1 MIRFLFLTIFSLFLL
16 ISCGINR
23 SFKQSVDLSKY
34 QQKSFELINQDS
46 VLLVDQNF
54 LHKNKSGNWELFL
67 SGNPYELG
75 TKNGLLTKKLYQN
88 QEKIFFSAVEE
99 MIGKDKNIGFLRT
112 FLKWFNRDIQ
122 KYIKEDYKEELYAMS
137 KFASD
142 EYDFL
147 APNYQRNLYLHGAH
161 DIGHAMNDLMLVGC
175 SSFAVWDEFSENG
188 ELIVGRNFDFYL
200 NDEFAENKLVQMIQ
214 PEDGFGFLSVSW
226 SGFIGVA
233 SGMNTQG
240 LTVTINA
247 GKSSIPLKAK
257 TPISLVVR
265 EILQYA
271 QNIDQAIE
279 IAQKSKVFVA
289 ESILVSSANDK
300 KAVILEVSPKKFDV
314 VYPKENYLISTNHF
328 QGEIYQKDHR
338 NQKQIAESHS
348 SYRYQKLQEE
358 IRTNQPINAQK
369 SANILRDLNGLNDK
383 KIGYGNEKALNQLLA
398 HHGIIFRPEKKLV
411 YVSSAPYNLGEFTVY
426 DLNLLNDSMNYQTKI
441 VIDSLK
447 IDQDDFVKSTTFFQ
461 YEEYKILRKEIHQRL
476 KNKEWID
483 EEKMKQYI
491 SYNTEFWEV
500 YFDAAQNF
508 VLKGKFDAA
517 IEMLEIAKI
526 KEITTI
532 PDERKVDDLLKKL
545 KKKIR

>member
-1 MIRFLFLTIFSLFLL
+1 MIRFLFLTISSLFLL

-34 QQKSFELINQDS
+34 QQKNFELINQDS
-46 VLLVDQNF
+46 VLLIDQDF
-54 LHKNKSGNWELFL
+54 LRKNKSGNWELFL

-75 TKNGLLTKKLYQN
+75 TKNGLLTQKLYQN

-226 SGFIGVA
+226 PGFIGVA
-233 SGMNTQG
+233 SGMNTKG

-289 ESILVSSANDK
+289 ESILVSSASDK

-328 QGEIYQKDHR
+328 QGEVYQKDQR

-426 DLNLLNDSMNYQTKI
+426 DLNFLNDSINYQTKI

-461 YEEYKILRKEIHQRL
+461 YEEYKILRKEIHQKL
-476 KNKEWID
+476 KDKEWID

-517 IEMLEIAKI
+517 IEMLEIAKT